1 MKYTE
6 CERCGKLSPRLSV
19 IGNLF
24 MAVFKFIVGAL
35 AGSKGLIA
43 DALHSIADM
52 ISSIFVLVA
61 LKYAEKPKDKR
72 YPYGYGK
79 VEYISTIIASLFISL
94 CGVTVFIDALESLKS
109 GAHKA
114 PDAIAIFATILSLF
128 FSYVM
133 YSSNTCAGTQLN
145 SPAMLA
151 DAAESKADS
160 LTSVAVLLGLIGTK
174 IGFESADTIA
184 AIIVAFFIF
193 RIALEMLMGGI
204 NGLMDTSLEPEK
216 IDEIRRICM
225 SVDGVEGVRGIAA
238 RQMGQ
243 KSRLN
248 VDIEVLKERTVYETH
263 KIAQRLK
270 IAIISNV
277 DEVSDVFVRTIPVE
291 RLRFW
296 GFKTGDK

>member
-1 MKYTE
+1 MKYPE
-6 CERCGKLSPRLSV
+6 CERCGRLSPRLSV
-19 IGNLF
+19 VGNFF

-35 AGSKGLIA
+35 AGSKGLVA

-79 VEYISTIIASLFISL
+79 VEYISTIVASLFIFL
-94 CGVTVFIDALESLKS
+94 CGVTVFIDALEALKS
-109 GAHKA
+109 GVHKT
-114 PDAIAIFATILSLF
+114 PDAVAIFATLLSLC
-128 FSYVM
+128 FSYLM

-160 LTSVAVLLGLIGTK
+160 LTSVAVLFGLIGTK
-174 IGFESADTIA
+174 LGFESADTIA

-193 RIALEMLMGGI
+193 RIGLEMLTGGI
-204 NGLMDTSLEPEK
+204 NGLMDVSLEPERLE
-216 IDEIRRICM
+216 EIKRLCL
-225 SVDGVEGVRGIAA
+225 SVEGVEGVRSITA
-238 RQMGQ
+238 RQFGQ

-248 VDIEVLKERTVYETH
+248 VDIEVLKDKTVYETH
-263 KIAQRLK
+263 RIAQRLK
-270 IAIISNV
+270 IAILSNV
-277 DEVSDVFVRTIPVE
+277 DDISDVFVRTIPVQ
-291 RLRFW
+291 RLRFF
-296 GFKTGDK
+296 GFKR

>member
-1 MKYTE
+1 MKHPE
-6 CERCGKLSPRLSV
+6 CVRCGRLSPRLSV
-19 IGNLF
+19 VGNFF
-24 MAVFKFIVGAL
+24 MAIFKFIIGAL
-35 AGSKGLIA
+35 AGSKGLVA

-79 VEYISTIIASLFISL
+79 VEYISTIIASLFIFL
-94 CGVTVFIDALESLKS
+94 CGITVFIDALESLKS
-109 GAHKA
+109 GNHKM
-114 PDAIAIFATILSLF
+114 PDAVAIFATILSLC

-160 LTSVAVLLGLIGTK
+160 LTSVAVLFGLIGTK
-174 IGFESADTIA
+174 LGFESADTIA

-193 RIALEMLMGGI
+193 RIGFEMLIGGI
-204 NGLMDTSLEPEK
+204 NGLMDMTLDPER
-216 IDEIRRICM
+216 IDQIRQICM
-225 SVDGVEGVRGIAA
+225 SVDGVEGVRSIAA

-277 DEVSDVFVRTIPVE
+277 VEVNDVFVRTIPVE
-291 RLRFW
+291 KMSFW
-296 GFKTGDK
+296 GFKKGDK

>member
-1 MKYTE
+1 MKYPE
-6 CERCGKLSPRLSV
+6 CERCGRLSPRLSV
-19 IGNLF
+19 VGNFF

-35 AGSKGLIA
+35 AGSKGLVA

-79 VEYISTIIASLFISL
+79 VEYISTIVASLFIFL
-94 CGVTVFIDALESLKS
+94 CGVTVFIDALEALKS
-109 GAHKA
+109 GVHKT
-114 PDAIAIFATILSLF
+114 PDAVAIFATLLSLC
-128 FSYVM
+128 FSYLM

-160 LTSVAVLLGLIGTK
+160 LTSVAVLFGLIGTK
-174 IGFESADTIA
+174 LGFESADTIA

-193 RIALEMLMGGI
+193 RIGLEMLTGGI
-204 NGLMDTSLEPEK
+204 NGLMDVSLEPERLE
-216 IDEIRRICM
+216 EIKRLCL
-225 SVDGVEGVRGIAA
+225 SVEGVEGVRSITA
-238 RQMGQ
+238 RQFGQ

-248 VDIEVLKERTVYETH
+248 VDIEVLKDKTVYETH
-263 KIAQRLK
+263 RIAQRLK
-270 IAIISNV
+270 IAILSNV
-277 DEVSDVFVRTIPVE
+277 DDISDVFVRTIPVQ
-291 RLRFW
+291 RLRFL
-296 GFKTGDK
+296 GFKR